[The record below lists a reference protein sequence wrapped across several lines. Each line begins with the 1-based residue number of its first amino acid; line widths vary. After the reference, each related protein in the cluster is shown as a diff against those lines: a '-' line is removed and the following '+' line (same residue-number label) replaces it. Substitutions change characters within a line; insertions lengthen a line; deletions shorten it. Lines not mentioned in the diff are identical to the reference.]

1 MVFAME
7 TIDAGTF
14 VVAPG
19 EYHEFSLE
27 EAARLIACGAATD
40 PDKPIEVPVAEVIAD
55 VAELVADVVDVVDAE
70 VIADVV
76 DEASTV
82 EAPVTKG
89 KKK

>member
-19 EYHEFSLE
+19 EYHEFSIE

-40 PDKPIEVPVAEVIAD
+40 PDKPIEMPVAEVIAD
-55 VAELVADVVDVVDAE
+55 VVDAE
-70 VIADVV
+70 VIPDVV
-76 DEASTV
+76 DDASTD
-82 EAPVTKG
+82 ATPITKG